1 MTGLAAMSVASAYMN
16 KAPATPPFAELGL
29 CCRTRAGRTCPPD
42 PVPYLRQDGPMRARQ
57 RRSGFEPGR
66 QLSPELEAAIEA
78 EAARLAAIDDPTL
91 AVRAV
96 TETFIALDVALE
108 RVAEPRM
115 TAIRRMHADGGSYA
129 AIAEAT
135 GLSKT
140 RVGQLYRRACR
151 LGL

>member
-1 MTGLAAMSVASAYMN
+1 
-16 KAPATPPFAELGL
+16 
-29 CCRTRAGRTCPPD
+29 
-42 PVPYLRQDGPMRARQ
+42 MRPRS
-57 RRSGFEPGR
+57 RRSGFAPGR

-78 EAARLAAIDDPTL
+78 EASRLAAIDDPVE

-108 RVAEPRM
+108 AVAEPRM
-115 TAIRRMHADGGSYA
+115 IAIRRMHADGRPYS

-140 RVGQLYRRACR
+140 RVGQLYRRARR
-151 LGL
+151 LGM